1 VTVEYVLPLRWQ
13 TADPAALAELT
24 TYLTWLSGQ
33 VRVTVVDGSPP
44 AVRALHTAAWAALP
58 LVHLEVDADLR
69 DCEMGKVAGVLTAL
83 RRPGPDRVVI
93 ADDDVRW
100 TRPGLLAAVAL
111 LDRADVVRPQNY
123 FDPLPWHARWDTGR
137 TLLNRAVAADWPG
150 TLVLRRRA
158 LPAGYDGDAM
168 FENLELVRTVQAAG
182 GRELPARG
190 LFVRR
195 LPPTAAHFRGQRVRQ
210 AYDSVAQPGRLV
222 AELAVLPAALLAA
235 RRRPRLLLAG
245 LAAVIGLAE
254 AGRRRAG
261 GRAVFHPGAPLWAP
275 LWLAERAV
283 CSWLALGARLRG
295 GVRYGDHRL
304 ALAAHSRRAL
314 RAAYR
319 EGRLGHPALIRGRR
333 RPEAGDL
340 VGAVAE
346 GLAGGLAA
354 PAQRDGLAPRVD
366 DVAVLGPEG
375 DRPAHQQRSVLVR
388 GDGDLV

>member
-1 VTVEYVLPLRWQ
+1 MTVEYILPLRWR

-24 TYLTWLSGQ
+24 AYLTRLSGQ

-58 LVHLEVDADLR
+58 LAHLEVDADLR

-83 RRPGPDRVVI
+83 RRPGPDRVVM

-100 TRPGLLAAVAL
+100 IRADLLAAVAL

-150 TLVLRRRA
+150 TLVLRRGA

-210 AYDSVAQPGRLV
+210 AYDSVAQPGRLA
-222 AELAVLPAALLAA
+222 AELAVLPAALLAV
-235 RRRPRLLLAG
+235 RRPKLLLAG
-245 LAAVIGLAE
+245 LAAVVGLAE

-261 GRAVFHPGAPLWAP
+261 GRAVFGPDAALWAP

-283 CSWLALGARLRG
+283 CSWLALGARLNG
-295 GVRYGDHRL
+295 GVRYGDRRL
-304 ALAAHSRRAL
+304 GLAAHGRRAL

-333 RPEAGDL
+333 RAEFGDL

-346 GLAGGLAA
+346 GLAGGFAT
-354 PAQRDGLAPRVD
+354 PAQRDGLAAGVD

-375 DRPAHQQRSVLVR
+375 DRPAYQQWSVLVR
-388 GDGDLV
+388 GDGDLG

>member
-1 VTVEYVLPLRWQ
+1 MTVEYVLPLRWRD
-13 TADPAALAELT
+13 ADPAGLAELT
-24 TYLTWLSGQ
+24 AYLAELSGQ

-44 AVRALHTAAWAALP
+44 PVRAGHAAAWAGLP
-58 LVHLEVDADLR
+58 LEHLEVDADLR

-100 TRPGLLAAVAL
+100 TRSDLLAAVAL
-111 LDRADVVRPQNY
+111 LDEADVVRPQNY

-150 TLVLRRRA
+150 TLVLRRSA

-182 GRELPARG
+182 GRELPVPG

-210 AYDSVAQPGRLV
+210 AYDSVAQPGRLA
-222 AELAVLPAALLAA
+222 AELAVLPAVLLGRRHPALLAA
-235 RRRPRLLLAG
+235 G
-245 LAAVIGLAE
+245 VAAVVGLAE
-254 AGRRRAG
+254 VGRRRAG
-261 GRAVFHPGAPLWAP
+261 GRAVYQPGAPLWAP
-275 LWLAERAV
+275 VWLAERAV
-283 CSWLALGARLRG
+283 CSWLAMGSRLRG
-295 GVRYGDHRL
+295 GVRYGNHRL
-304 ALAAHSRRAL
+304 TLAAHSPRAL

-319 EGRLGHPALIRGRR
+319 EGRLGHPALVGGGRGL
-333 RPEAGDL
+333 EAGDL

-346 GLAGGLAA
+346 RLAGGLAA
-354 PAQRDGLAPRVD
+354 PAQRDGLTSGVD
-366 DVAVLGPEG
+366 HLAVLGPEG
-375 DRPAHQQRSVLVR
+375 DRAAHQ
-388 GDGDLV
+388 

>member
-1 VTVEYVLPLRWQ
+1 MTVEYVLPLRWR
-13 TADPAALAELT
+13 TADPAGLAELT
-24 TYLTWLSGQ
+24 AYLSWLSGQ

-44 AVRALHTAAWAALP
+44 PVRASHAAAWAALP
-58 LVHLEVDADLR
+58 LTHHEVDEDLR
-69 DCEMGKVAGVLTAL
+69 DSEMGKVAGVLTAL

-100 TRPGLLAAVAL
+100 TRSGLLAAVAL

-123 FDPLPWHARWDTGR
+123 FDPLPWHTRWDTGR
-137 TLLNRAVAADWPG
+137 TLLNRAVGADWPG
-150 TLVLRRRA
+150 TLVLRRSA

-182 GRELPARG
+182 GRELPARD

-195 LPPTAAHFRGQRVRQ
+195 LPPTSAHFRGQRVRQ
-210 AYDSVAQPGRLV
+210 AYDSVAQPARLAV
-222 AELAVLPAALLAA
+222 ELAVLPAALLA
-235 RRRPRLLLAG
+235 RRRPKMLLAG
-245 LAAVIGLAE
+245 LAGVVGLAE

-261 GRAVFHPGAPLWAP
+261 GRAVFGPTAALWAP

-304 ALAAHSRRAL
+304 TLAAHRPRAL
-314 RAAYR
+314 RAAYAA
-319 EGRLGHPALIRGRR
+319 GRLGHPALVRGGRG
-333 RPEAGDL
+333 PEAGDL

-354 PAQRDGLAPRVD
+354 PAQRDGLAAGVD
-366 DVAVLGPEG
+366 HVAVLGPEG
-375 DRPAHQQRSVLVR
+375 DGTAH
-388 GDGDLV
+388 

>member
-1 VTVEYVLPLRWQ
+1 MTIEYVLPLRWR
-13 TADPAALAELT
+13 TADPAGLAELT
-24 TYLTWLSGQ
+24 TYLSWLSGQ

-44 AVRALHTAAWAALP
+44 AVRALHTAAWDGLP
-58 LVHLEVDADLR
+58 LAHLEVDADLR

-100 TRPGLLAAVAL
+100 TRPDLLAAVAL

-137 TLLNRAVAADWPG
+137 SLLNRAVAADWPG
-150 TLVLRRRA
+150 TLVLRRGA
-158 LPAGYDGDAM
+158 VPAGYDGDAM

-210 AYDSVAQPGRLV
+210 AYDSVAQPGRLG
-222 AELAVLPAALLAA
+222 AELAVLPAALLAV
-235 RRRPRLLLAG
+235 RRPGLLLAG
-245 LAAVIGLAE
+245 LAAVAGLAE

-261 GRAVFHPGAPLWAP
+261 GRAVFGPDAALWAP

-304 ALAAHSRRAL
+304 TLAAHSRRAL

-319 EGRLGHPALIRGRR
+319 EGRLGHPALIRGGG
-333 RPEAGDL
+333 RPELGGL

-354 PAQRDGLAPRVD
+354 PAQRDGLAPGVD
-366 DVAVLGPEG
+366 DVAVLRPEG
-375 DRPAHQQRSVLVR
+375 DRPAHQQRPVFVR
-388 GDGDLV
+388 GDRDLS